1 MEFLA
6 AFGGAWFGIFM
17 LAVLV
22 LGIVSAEYDSF
33 FMGSATLLVG
43 LAVAEFVFAVPVWAA
58 IVANPLMVLMIIALY
73 VAVGALYT
81 ALWRWPDWINTRAPA
96 IKSAFADWTRDNN
109 GMPVEGGYATAFE
122 AFTHSYKYRDFTAA
136 ENKERLSTWTLMWP
150 WSLFWVLANRP
161 ARWIWN
167 QSYCVLGQLFDKVGR
182 AQARRSVERLNK

>member
-6 AFGGAWFGIFM
+6 AFGGTWFAIFT

-43 LAVAEFVFAVPVWAA
+43 LAVADLVFAVPVWAS
-58 IVANPLMVLMIIALY
+58 IIANPLMVLLIVALY

-81 ALWRWPDWINTRAPA
+81 ALWRWPDWINSRAYA
-96 IKSAFADWTRDNN
+96 IR
-109 GMPVEGGYATAFE
+109 E
-122 AFTHSYKYRDFTAA
+122 AFRRRIEKTNTNFEDFMDSYEYRQWTAA

-167 QSYCVLGQLFDKVGR
+167 QSYRVLGQLFDKVGR

>member
-6 AFGGAWFGIFM
+6 AFGGAWFGVFT
-17 LAVLV
+17 LAVLI
-22 LGIVSAEYDSF
+22 LGIISAEYDSF

-43 LAVAEFVFAVPVWAA
+43 LAVADLVFAVPVWAS
-58 IVANPLMVLMIIALY
+58 IVANPLMVLLIIALY

-81 ALWRWPDWINTRAPA
+81 ALWRWPDWINSRASR
-96 IKSAFADWTRDNN
+96 IKESFDSWNRN
-109 GMPVEGGYATAFE
+109 GTDKGHGGSFDEFIDSYAYGA
-122 AFTHSYKYRDFTAA
+122 YTAA

-167 QSYCVLGQLFDKVGR
+167 QSYRVLGQLFDKVGR